1 MKISPSVKVDA
12 LEKNDRRGHSCASGG
27 KQVFRFIRLMPDTE
41 DSGEMSYRLNR
52 RLKSG
57 GITSRMLNSLKS

>member
-12 LEKNDRRGHSCASGG
+12 LEKNDHRGHSCASGS
-27 KQVFRFIRLMPDTE
+27 KQVFRFIRLMPGME
-41 DSGEMSYRLNR
+41 DSGEKSYRLNR